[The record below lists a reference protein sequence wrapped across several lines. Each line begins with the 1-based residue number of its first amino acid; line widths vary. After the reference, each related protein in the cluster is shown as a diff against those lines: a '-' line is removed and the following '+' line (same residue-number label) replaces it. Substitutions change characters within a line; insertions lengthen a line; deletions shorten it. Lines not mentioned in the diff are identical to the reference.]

1 MTMNIS
7 QPTPAQIE
15 QMLEFIIRHN
25 QEGETH
31 IGYYGKGETE
41 IRETLAEF
49 TRPLEE
55 SFLLAWQGEE
65 LVSVFGVDYDPEI
78 GRAWLY
84 GPQVASPDWHAIAD
98 EHYAAI
104 QELIPESIHEQELF
118 FDANNQR
125 GQEFAARHGFQV
137 HSSDAVLFLERDG
150 LTPVPTAP
158 VQVCDYAE
166 TFFPAFETLHQ
177 AIFPRTY
184 YTARQIAEKL
194 DDKHRLLL
202 AIEAGNVLGYH
213 FCKRESQSG
222 YIDFIGTDPSAR
234 GKGLGAAL
242 LQAGIAWMFEPNQIH
257 RIELTVNAN
266 NQAAMRLYQKF
277 GFATKHILCGYR
289 KRMS

>member
-15 QMLEFIIRHN
+15 QMLEFIICHN

-55 SFLLAWQGEE
+55 SFLLAWQGKE

-84 GPQVASPDWHAIAD
+84 GPQVASRDWHAIAD

-137 HSSDAVLFLERDG
+137 HSSDAVLFLERDA
-150 LTPVPTAP
+150 LKPVPTAP

-166 TFFPAFETLHQ
+166 TFFPAFEALHQ

-184 YTARQIAEKL
+184 YTARQIVEKL

-222 YIDFIGTDPSAR
+222 YIDFIGADPSAR

-242 LQAGIAWMFEPNQIH
+242 LQAGIAWMFEPAQISM
-257 RIELTVNAN
+257 IELTVNAN

-289 KRMS
+289 KRTS

>member
-25 QEGETH
+25 QKGETH

-65 LVSVFGVDYDPEI
+65 LVSVFGVEYDPEI

-84 GPQVASPDWHAIAD
+84 GPQVASDDWHAIAD

-104 QELIPESIHEQELF
+104 QSLLPESIHEQELF
-118 FDANNQR
+118 FDSNNKR
-125 GQEFAARHGFQV
+125 GQEFAARHGFSEY
-137 HSSDAVLFLERDG
+137 SSDAVLFLERDA
-150 LTPVPTAP
+150 LKPVPTAP

-166 TFFPAFETLHQ
+166 FFFPAFEALHL

-184 YTARQIAEKL
+184 YTARQIVEKL

-222 YIDFIGTDPSAR
+222 YIDFIGADPSAR

-242 LQAGIAWMFEPNQIH
+242 LQAGIAWMFEPAQISM
-257 RIELTVNAN
+257 IELTVNAN

-289 KRMS
+289 KRTS